1 MISRHS
7 TLNIIAIAISLASS
21 FLEVTA
27 QNRISARSLIKSVD
41 SLAVTLASNARLA
54 LIQSTDI
61 DTSGKSNTWT
71 YVYFS
76 SDTSGHHN
84 SKKYFLIVQ
93 NSQITFDHLEPLG
106 AGPWILINWWMDSD
120 SAMSIAQTAGGAD
133 IKKRFPT
140 CTNAAS
146 LFQWPFPPFISEWQI
161 DYHCSDTIRTIPI
174 NATTGHVVTSVKEAN
189 SPFPKQFELHQ
200 NYPNPFNPSTT
211 ISFDLRSRA
220 FVSLTVFNSI
230 GQEVALLANQELHS
244 GYYSYQFN
252 ISDLPSG
259 VYFYRLQAGSDI
271 DTKKFTLLK

>member
-1 MISRHS
+1 MISKHYV
-7 TLNIIAIAISLASS
+7 LNIIATLISMAWPCS
-21 FLEVTA
+21 EVTA

-41 SLAVTLASNARLA
+41 SLAVTLASNAKLA
-54 LIQSTDI
+54 RISSSDI

-71 YVYFS
+71 YIYFS
-76 SDTSGHHN
+76 SDTSGQHN

-106 AGPWILINWWMDSD
+106 VGPWRLINWWMDSD
-120 SAMSIAQTAGGAD
+120 SALSIAQTTGGAD

-140 CTNAAS
+140 CTIAAS
-146 LFQWPFPPFISEWQI
+146 LFQWSFPPFISEWQI

-174 NATTGHVVTSVKEAN
+174 NATTGQVVTSVKEAI

-211 ISFDLRSRA
+211 ISFDLQSRS

-230 GQEVALLANQELHS
+230 GQEVALLVNQELHP
-244 GYYSYQFN
+244 GDYSYQFN
-252 ISDLPSG
+252 TSDLPSG